1 MRSSSLAHRGA
12 AMTVV
17 VLAEK
22 RSVADDIA
30 KVLKVT
36 KAEEHA
42 WVSDEIVVTWAVG
55 HLVGLK
61 YPEDYDPEFK
71 NWHKTIDR
79 LPIVPDV
86 FEYKAL
92 GGRTRKQLTAITKLM
107 KGKSV
112 TELVNACDAARE
124 GELIF
129 RSIVEHAGI
138 TTPTTRMWLQSMT
151 SEAIQ
156 TAWEQRTPSTQY
168 DALGDAARSRSEAD
182 WIIGMNGS
190 RIGNTFLKGRR
201 ERTTISLGRVQT
213 ATLAMIVDEELD
225 ILSHVPQPYWQVEST
240 VTSGDA
246 SWTARWQ
253 RRNHVVDEDRPEYK
267 PHRILEQSERDMVAT
282 EVENGAKVTVHIHE
296 RTKHEQPPLNF
307 DLTTL
312 QRTANSMW
320 SWSSKRTLSIAQDLY
335 DRYKV
340 TTYPRTDSKHLP
352 SDMGESI
359 DAVLTS
365 LNGTEYGPLVGVL
378 RAEGLRN
385 ESRNMDDA
393 KVSDHHAIIPTGT
406 LPESMPPE
414 HVRLYDLIVRRFLAS
429 WADQSTWRV
438 ETRTASTASHDLV
451 RTVEHLED
459 DGWRKMIPK
468 SAAIPEAWGVVSDGA
483 AGALSDVTFEEEASK
498 PKNRLRE
505 AGVLRLME
513 NAGKYVDD
521 DEFSEALK
529 DRGIG
534 TPATRADTIE
544 KLLERQ
550 YIRRS
555 RNGHI
560 SATAIGI
567 RIIDVLRRIGV
578 DWITSAELTGEMEH
592 VLLEVQRGR
601 TARSTYMSDIVE
613 RTTDMVHR
621 IKNHDRSVLYANEE
635 ALGPCPTCKG
645 DVIETTLSYQCVNN
659 AGASEGCPFI
669 FWKDTSGRY
678 FDRATA
684 ARLMAE
690 GSLESLHGFFSRTD
704 EEYDATV
711 SIDAQGSVRTKGN
724 GAGAVEASDEPVG
737 ACPVCADGTVRS
749 GADGYACDAE
759 ACTFRGIN
767 GVMCQHPVT
776 VEEARAI
783 ITDGRSPLIEDFISR
798 RGKPFKAY
806 LVLEGKKVA
815 YEFPPREAD
824 ANATK
829 FEVKEGTVGVCPR
842 HGCDIIETPTHFAPA
857 SSGTGCKISIAR
869 ELCKRELT
877 REEAHVLIEKGEVGP
892 FSDLISKKGN
902 PFTAVVWLNK
912 AEQARYRF
920 AKRE

>member
-1 MRSSSLAHRGA
+1 
-12 AMTVV
+12 MTVV

-30 KVLKVT
+30 KVLNVST
-36 KAEEHA
+36 SEEHA
-42 WVSDEIVVTWAVG
+42 WVSDDVIVTWAVG

-61 YPEDYDPEFK
+61 FPEDYDPEFK

-92 GGRTRKQLTAITKLM
+92 GGRTRKQLTAITRYM
-107 KGKSV
+107 KDKSV

-156 TAWEQRTPSTQY
+156 SAWERRRPAHEF

-213 ATLAMIVDEELD
+213 ATLAMIVDEELE
-225 ILSHVPQPYWQVEST
+225 ILGHVPQPFWQVEAEVSAGGST
-240 VTSGDA
+240 
-246 SWTARWQ
+246 WTARWQ
-253 RRNHVVDEDRPEYK
+253 RRNHVSDEDRPEYK
-267 PHRILEQSERDMVAT
+267 PQRILDARERDDVASEVLDGGNVSVHVSER
-282 EVENGAKVTVHIHE
+282 EKN
-296 RTKHEQPPLNF
+296 EQPPLNF

-312 QRTANSMW
+312 QRTANSLW

-359 DAVLTS
+359 DAVLTA
-365 LNGTEYGPLVGVL
+365 LNGTEYGELVQFL
-378 RAEGLRN
+378 RDDGLRN
-385 ESRNMDDA
+385 ESRNMDDS
-393 KVSDHHAIIPTGT
+393 KVSDHHAIIPTGIV
-406 LPESMPPE
+406 PQSMPPE
-414 HVRLYDLIVRRFLAS
+414 HIRLYDLIVRRFLAS
-429 WADQSTWRV
+429 WADKSTWRV
-438 ETRTASTASHDLV
+438 ETRTASTESYDLV

-459 DGWRKMIPK
+459 AGWRRMIPK
-468 SAAIPEAWGVVSDGA
+468 SAAIPDGWGTVSDGA
-483 AGALSDVTFEEEASK
+483 TGTLADVTFEEEASK
-498 PKNRLRE
+498 PKNRLKE

-513 NAGKYVDD
+513 NAGKYIDD
-521 DEFSEALK
+521 DDFSEALK

-534 TPATRADTIE
+534 TPATRAETIE

-555 RNGHI
+555 RSGHI
-560 SATAIGI
+560 SATPIGI

-578 DWITSAELTGEMEH
+578 DWLTSAELTGEMEH
-592 VLLEVQRGR
+592 VLLNVQRGR
-601 TARSTYMSDIVE
+601 TARSTYMTDIVE

-621 IKNHDRSVLYANEE
+621 IKTHDRSTLYLHDPS
-635 ALGPCPTCKG
+635 LGSCPSCG
-645 DVIETTLSYQCVNN
+645 ADVMETTLSYQCVNN
-659 AGASEGCPFI
+659 VGADEGCPFI
-669 FWKDTSGRY
+669 FWKDTSGRF
-678 FDRATA
+678 FDKTTA
-684 ARLMAE
+684 SRLIAQK
-690 GSLESLHGFFSRTD
+690 SIESLHGFFSRTD
-704 EEYDATV
+704 EEYEATV
-711 SIDAQGSVRTKGN
+711 SIDGAGNVRTQGN
-724 GAGAVEASDEPVG
+724 GAGAVAASDEAVG
-737 ACPVCADGTVRS
+737 ACPVCSDGTVRS
-749 GADGYACDAE
+749 GADGFGCDAQG
-759 ACTFRGIN
+759 CSFRGITA
-767 GVMCQHPVT
+767 VMCQHV
-776 VEEARAI
+776 VSNQEARAI
-783 ITDGRSPLIEDFISR
+783 IAEGRSPLIEDFVSR

-806 LVLEGKKVA
+806 LVLEGNKVS
-815 YEFPPREAD
+815 YEFPPREAAAD
-824 ANATK
+824 ATK
-829 FEVKEGTVGVCPR
+829 FEVVEGTVGVCPR
-842 HGCDIIETPTHFAPA
+842 HGCDIIETPTHFMPA
-857 SSGTGCKISIAR
+857 SGGTGCKISIAR

-877 REEAHVLIEKGEVGP
+877 REEANVLIEKGEIGP